1 MMVRLFLQKP
11 DIIQHKFE
19 TKQHVPRVIEKN
31 VTDN

>member
-19 TKQHVPRVIEKN
+19 TKHVPRVIEKN
-31 VTDN
+31 VTAN